1 MNDIVRGMVGL
12 VAVLLMGGMAV
23 CVRAAERPNVVV
35 IITDDQGYGDLSIH
49 GNPVLRTPHL
59 DQLAREGVRLN
70 DFHVSPVCSPTRA
83 SLLTG
88 RYSLR
93 TGVRHVSS
101 GMETMRADEVTL
113 AELFQRAGYRTALF
127 GKWHNGENYPYTPRG
142 QGFTTSLGY
151 NLGHWNNYFDTRLK
165 RDQEWVR
172 PTGFIVDVLT
182 QAAIE
187 EITAHRDQP
196 FFCYVSLTTPHSPF
210 QVPEA
215 EFAEYKAKGLDD
227 KLACIYGMCANVD
240 ANVGRLLKALDELG
254 LREKTV
260 VVFLTDNGPNGERY
274 NAGMRGA
281 KGTLHQGG
289 TRVPCFVRWPG
300 VLPAGRVIEELAAH
314 IDLLPT
320 LTELCGVP
328 VEGTK
333 PLDGRSLVPLLKGSE
348 TAWPERPL
356 VIQWMDRAPPKAPVA
371 AVRTERHRLVGQP
384 GKWQLYD
391 LESDPGEMLDLATR
405 DAQTVETLAGVYDA
419 WWQDVSREIP
429 TERFPI
435 PVGYAEE
442 PRVELSAAQ
451 STLVAPAKMSGR
463 HHNNAWVAGWTAAGP
478 VVRFDVDVVRA
489 GRYRVGVDY
498 GMPPM
503 DGANATG
510 SNATAGPAVA
520 VIVTAEGVEQETRGT
535 LPFQRLIQVASPDRV
550 PREEVYEMRWA
561 SGELGELVLPIGRRS
576 ISLAREEMG
585 DAAHELNLRELRLTW
600 VGE

>member
-1 MNDIVRGMVGL
+1 MNRVARGIVGL
-12 VAVLLMGGMAV
+12 VAAMVCGGIGAAPEAA
-23 CVRAAERPNVVV
+23 RAEERPNLLV

-49 GNPVLRTPHL
+49 GNPVVKTPHL
-59 DQLAREGVRLN
+59 DQLARDGVRLD

-113 AELFQRAGYRTALF
+113 AELFRQAGYHTALF

-142 QGFTTSLGY
+142 QGFEMSLGY

-165 RDQEWVR
+165 RNNEWVR
-172 PTGFIVDVLT
+172 PKGYIVDVLT
-182 QAAIE
+182 QAAID

-196 FFCYVSLTTPHSPF
+196 FFCYLSLTTPHSPF
-210 QVPEA
+210 QVPDA
-215 EFAEYKAKGLDD
+215 EFAAYKAQGLDD
-227 KLACIYGMCANVD
+227 RLACIYGMCANLD
-240 ANVGRLLKALDELG
+240 TNIGRVLRALDDLK
-254 LREKTV
+254 LREKTI

-281 KGTLHQGG
+281 KGTLYQGG

-300 VLPAGRVIEELAAH
+300 VLPAGRVVNELAAH

-356 VIQWMDRAPPKAPVA
+356 VIQWMDRAPPRAPVA

-391 LESDPGEMLDLATR
+391 LVTDPGEMKDLAATEVE
-405 DAQTVETLAGVYDA
+405 TVEELARAYDG
-419 WWQDVSREIP
+419 WWKDVSREIP

-442 PRVELSAAQ
+442 PVVEMSAAQ
-451 STLVAPAKMSGR
+451 TTLVAPAKMSGR
-463 HHNNAWVAGWTAAGP
+463 HHNNAWVTGWTAAGAA
-478 VVRFDVDVVRA
+478 VRFEIDVVRA
-489 GRYRVGVDY
+489 GRYRVSLDY
-498 GMPPM
+498 GMPP
-503 DGANATG
+503 GEAG
-510 SNATAGPAVA
+510 SDDAARPGVA
-520 VIVTAEGVEQETRGT
+520 VVVTAQGTGGESRGT
-535 LPFQRLIQVASPDRV
+535 LPFRRLVQVTSPDRV
-550 PREEVYEMRWA
+550 PREEVYEMTWA
-561 SGELGELVLPIGRRS
+561 SGELGEIRLPVGRWTLGLSRT
-576 ISLAREEMG
+576 AAG
-585 DAAHELNLRELRLTW
+585 DAVNELNLRELRLTW
-600 VGE
+600 LGE